1 MKTIQAI
8 PTWVKGQSVTA
19 TIFNLRPI
27 YGELF
32 KSADFYYQLL
42 DKDLAMV
49 AEGNISLSGEAY
61 QEWGSDDNY
70 PYEYAAEQLNL
81 TITGDYVPPVFEPE
95 VETVEEVFET
105 PIVEEEIVDE
115 EPSTEEEI

>member
-32 KSADFYYQLL
+32 KSADFYYELL
-42 DKDLAMV
+42 DENMAQV
-49 AEGNISLSGEAY
+49 AQGNLNLSGDEY

-70 PYEYAAEQLNL
+70 PYEWAASKLNL
-81 TITGDYVPPVFEPE
+81 TITGDYVPPVAETEIIPE
-95 VETVEEVFET
+95 SFA
-105 PIVEEEIVDE
+105 DE
-115 EPSTEEEI
+115 S